1 MPTKPRILENAITR
15 IGGNIKPGVG
25 GHMVAVYQGK
35 RAHIPRHGGGFE
47 IPDKLV
53 DKILRDLGLL
63 RKDVGLE

>member
-1 MPTKPRILENAITR
+1 MPTKPRILEAAIKR
-15 IGGNIKPGVG
+15 IGGEIRPGPG
-25 GHMVAVYQGK
+25 GHMVAVYKGL

-53 DKILRDLGLL
+53 NKILKDLGLS

>member
-1 MPTKPRILENAITR
+1 MPLKPRLLENAVKR
-15 IGGNIKPGVG
+15 IGGTIRPGPG

-53 DKILRDLGLL
+53 NKILNDLGIT
-63 RKDVGLE
+63 RKDVGLD